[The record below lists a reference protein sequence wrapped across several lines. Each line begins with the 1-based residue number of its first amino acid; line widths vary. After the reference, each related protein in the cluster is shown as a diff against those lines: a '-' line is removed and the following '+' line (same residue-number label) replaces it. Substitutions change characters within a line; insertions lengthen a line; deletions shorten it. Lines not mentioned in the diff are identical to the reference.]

1 MNIYNQKLANSLSF
15 RLTYPRQHSF
25 VYTISSHKLYKLVQ
39 YGRKCL
45 FCERKGWVLW
55 NECCWDLCEN
65 EGRM

>member
-45 FCERKGWVLW
+45 FCERKG
-55 NECCWDLCEN
+55 
-65 EGRM
+65 